1 MQPGPARQNSQPLDE
16 GTHGEQVPES
26 STFPSANPLNFGK
39 DRNSPLQPIGSVG
52 QRSGGGRSLHSISST
67 GSSLHSLK
75 HVLVDVNDGT
85 TSSNNNTNSNYI
97 GSIGRPGSRNNSH
110 HAVPFPTRRV
120 RGLSGLSGHGG
131 GSPKAGART
140 DTISPDGQKSVAQH
154 SRVHTVKIEHTGGK
168 KEIPCE
174 AGLARIKS
182 SGKELSATHVVS
194 SVRYYRDQ
202 GNDDINANEPTPML
216 SPPPSKAEGGGLPA
230 TSHHPKTH
238 SIQSLF
244 KRAPVSKVVKH
255 VPARHRHRR
264 RKADGSDSQSPEQM
278 LPPPDSVILSAPS
291 ESSGGANKIIVE
303 KVVSFSDPH
312 PQAKLGI
319 TWRGI
324 EFGCI
329 VAGIVKPDSTGD
341 HFGFQDGMRL
351 VAIDKRRIVNKTDLE
366 ETIGPR
372 GLAMERL
379 WAGERIRFLL
389 EIDADQLSPLDSI
402 VDDIEKYGEEEDS
415 SESISDSDSTGS
427 YEMEYTVM
435 LPAYHPIFE
444 AVWLPVITSVVPEAC
459 FIQIPHMI
467 EKVGL
472 IWTLILVLGTAWIST
487 VSLASISAI
496 LTKKIA
502 NCETDSNSPY
512 HMISRHVGTEYG
524 GAVGF
529 LYWVVM
535 VMLLASR
542 SHSLGEVYFRY
553 FFDSASSVSF
563 LGIWLSAWAVQL
575 LSYLSEWAGIRYVSI
590 FELFAVLCT
599 ALYLIIFVFALVPI
613 TYEQQNEWRSGWPTS
628 SGITSNLWTAP
639 TEGYYD
645 IIECFCRFFPSSLG
659 ILIVLGRATDLKE
672 PEKDLPKATLFSM
685 ASCWVVILFV
695 TLFIGIFYNPYKG
708 DSTVTLT
715 VANDV
720 PEKISALKFAGIV
733 NSFEPVYI
741 FCVGVSVLIQCW
753 QTMQIAPNV
762 LSAIATDHVA
772 QILEAFSNPDPGEK
786 ATRAA
791 LFSFLLAALLVPLRS
806 YLYVGVTI
814 MSLICLLIING
825 VAAFGCFMEYT
836 THNRNH
842 SFGFSSWKI
851 STLAFIS
858 CVYTIFSINWY
869 AALSL
874 LLVTMAVGKYLEF
887 KSDYTSWGEGVKGV
901 QLQHALEKL
910 LSLESVGSQTK
921 NWRPQLMVLVQL
933 DNDGGIQQPRLL
945 SIADQLKMGKGLVI
959 FAAVVEGNYSQ
970 KKDVI
975 EFAENSLIEQNQELG
990 IQAFTKV
997 IAADSYLEGCSYLF
1011 QGLGLGCLCPNTV
1024 LLVWPEDWKT
1034 RRGSATEFS
1043 SLLTTAHD
1051 MSKAV
1056 LVIRGIKSFPCARDE
1071 LKDVVD
1077 APLCGDHIDLWWIVH
1092 DGGIELLIAFLL
1104 RQHAQWK
1111 KCKLRIFTIVPSGD
1125 DTDGLAMSL
1134 SEELS
1139 RLRIDALLIVHPVE
1153 GEWIREFLCTAEDES
1168 HQKTKLMEKLCVSD
1182 DERSHVIDQVL
1193 QSHTC
1198 SSRPSNSPVTE
1209 ERIQLPRVASG
1220 VAFDDFPMVDLVGSR
1235 GAETEYTAQNRM
1247 SVSYHF
1253 ECLNELISE
1262 HSQFN
1267 DLVVISFPDCTNFYT
1282 AEEFMECM
1290 EKMLHGIQRA
1300 ILIRG
1305 TGEQVITGYW

>member
-1 MQPGPARQNSQPLDE
+1 M
-16 GTHGEQVPES
+16 
-26 STFPSANPLNFGK
+26 
-39 DRNSPLQPIGSVG
+39 QPIGSVR
-52 QRSGGGRSLHSISST
+52 QSQSAGRSLHSISSA

-75 HVLVDVNDGT
+75 HVSVDVSDVPG
-85 TSSNNNTNSNYI
+85 SSNPS
-97 GSIGRPGSRNNSH
+97 GSVSKTESRNNSH
-110 HAVPFPTRRV
+110 HTIPFPTRRV
-120 RGLSGLSGHGG
+120 RGLSGHGG
-131 GSPKAGART
+131 TSPKMGARA
-140 DTISPDGQKSVAQH
+140 DTISPDGSQKAVTQH

-202 GNDDINANEPTPML
+202 GHDDLNTEPTPIL
-216 SPPPSKAEGGGLPA
+216 SPPPGSSKINEGGGLA
-230 TSHHPKTH
+230 TVHHPKTH

-255 VPARHRHRR
+255 VPARHRHRKR
-264 RKADGSDSQSPEQM
+264 IPDESQETNSNSGHSQNLNVSHTPERA
-278 LPPPDSVILSAPS
+278 SSRPS
-291 ESSGGANKIIVE
+291 ESSSTNKVFVE

-312 PQAKLGI
+312 PQSKLGI

-329 VAGIVKPDSTGD
+329 VAGLVKPGSTGD
-341 HFGFQDGMRL
+341 NFGFQDGMRL
-351 VAIDKRRIVNKTDLE
+351 VAIDKRPIINKTDLE
-366 ETIGPR
+366 ETIGPQ
-372 GLAMERL
+372 GSAMERL

-389 EIDADQLSPLDSI
+389 EVDRHQISPLDRI
-402 VDDIEKYGEEEDS
+402 IDDVQLYREDD
-415 SESISDSDSTGS
+415 SELASDSDSTGS

-444 AVWLPVITSVVPEAC
+444 AVWLPVMTSVVPEAC

-467 EKVGL
+467 EKIGL
-472 IWTLILVLGTAWIST
+472 IWTLILVLGTAGIST

-502 NCETDSNSPY
+502 NCDSDSPY

-542 SHSLGEVYFRY
+542 SHSLGEVYFHY
-553 FFDSASSVSF
+553 FFDSSSSLTF
-563 LGIWLSAWAVQL
+563 LGIWLSAWAIQL
-575 LSYLSEWAGIRYVSI
+575 LAYIFEWAGIRYVSVC
-590 FELFAVLCT
+590 ELFAVLCT
-599 ALYLIIFVFALVPI
+599 AIYLLVFVFALVPI
-613 TYEQQNEWRSGWPTS
+613 THEQQNDWRNGWPTS
-628 SGITSNLWTAP
+628 SSVTANLWTTP
-639 TEGYYD
+639 TGEYD
-645 IIECFCRFFPSSLG
+645 DLVQCFCRFFPSCLG
-659 ILIVLGRATDLKE
+659 ILVVLGRATDLKE
-672 PEKDLPKATLFSM
+672 PEKDLPKATLFAM
-685 ASCWVVILFV
+685 IACWIVLVLV
-695 TLFIGIFYNPYKG
+695 TLFIGVFYNPFKG
-708 DSTVTLT
+708 TETVTIT
-715 VANDV
+715 VAQDV
-720 PEKISALKFAGIV
+720 PEKVSSLKFAGIV

-741 FCVGVSVLIQCW
+741 FCVGISVLIQCW
-753 QTMQIAPNV
+753 QAMQIAPNV
-762 LSAIATDHVA
+762 LSAISMDHIARV
-772 QILEAFSNPDPGEK
+772 LESFTPGPDEK
-786 ATRAA
+786 PTRAA
-791 LFSFLLAALLVPLRS
+791 LFSFLIAALLVPLRS
-806 YLYVGVTI
+806 YLYAGVTI

-825 VAAFGCFMEYT
+825 VAAFGCFMHT
-836 THNRNH
+836 TQNNTH
-842 SFGFSSWKI
+842 SYGYSSWKI

-869 AALSL
+869 IALTL
-874 LLVTMAVGKYLEF
+874 LLLTMAVGKYLEF

-910 LSLESVGSQTK
+910 LSLECVNNSTK

-933 DNDGGIQQPRLL
+933 DSDGAVQQPRLL

-959 FAAVVEGNYSQ
+959 FAAVVEGSFSQ
-970 KKDVI
+970 KKKVI
-975 EFAENSLIEQNQELG
+975 EHAENSLTEQKIELG

-997 IAADSYLEGCSYLF
+997 IAADTYLEGCSYLF

-1034 RRGSATEFS
+1034 RRGSAAEFS
-1043 SLLTTAHD
+1043 TLLTTAHD

-1104 RQHAQWK
+1104 RQHAQWM

-1153 GEWIREFLCTAEDES
+1153 GEWIREFLNTAEDES
-1168 HQKTKLMEKLCVSD
+1168 HQNTKLMEKLCVSD

-1209 ERIQLPRVASG
+1209 ERTNFSQIPRVASG
-1220 VAFDDFPMVDLVGSR
+1220 VAFADFPMVDLVGAR
-1235 GAETEYTAQNRM
+1235 AEEEYTAQNRM

-1253 ECLNELISE
+1253 ECLNELIAE

-1267 DLVVISFPDCTNFYT
+1267 DLVVISFPDCTNFFT

-1305 TGEQVITGYW
+1305 TGEQVITEYW